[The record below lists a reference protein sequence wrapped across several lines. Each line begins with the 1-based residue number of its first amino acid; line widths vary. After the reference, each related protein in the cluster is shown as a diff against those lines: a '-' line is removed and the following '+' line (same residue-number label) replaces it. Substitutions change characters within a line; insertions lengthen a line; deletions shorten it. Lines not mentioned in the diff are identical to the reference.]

1 MAKFFEMHGS
11 VMATYEAAGRR
22 FGISAKACKE
32 RWHRRGGEF
41 SPPFLLCRREL
52 RVLMFSRADGL
63 KFSHGKGAAGKENVQ
78 PEASG
83 SGTTSLAG
91 ASLFLS
97 LFRLCKV
104 LQIQP

>member
-32 RWHRRGGEF
+32 RWHRRG
-41 SPPFLLCRREL
+41 
-52 RVLMFSRADGL
+52 DGL

-83 SGTTSLAG
+83 SGTTSLAASFVPATTTSSTASVLG
-91 ASLFLS
+91 A
-97 LFRLCKV
+97 V
-104 LQIQP
+104 QPHTLHV